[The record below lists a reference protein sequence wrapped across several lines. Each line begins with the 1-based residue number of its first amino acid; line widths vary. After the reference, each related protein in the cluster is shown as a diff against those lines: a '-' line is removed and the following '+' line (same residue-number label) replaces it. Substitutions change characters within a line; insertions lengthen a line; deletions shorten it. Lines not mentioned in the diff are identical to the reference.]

1 MFSESL
7 FGLDKKGGYKVWSIT
22 VEEVNCDSPE
32 GLLTILHGKEGGK
45 QTEQVESCIIGKQGR
60 TPYEQAVSEA
70 EGRIKKQLDKGYRK
84 TKEELSE
91 VPLLAM
97 LASDYNK
104 VGHRIRYDCGV
115 YVSDKLDGVRCMAKC
130 TEDGITLESR
140 TGQKYSLPHIEKELL
155 AIMEVGDVLD
165 GEIYKHGE
173 VLQDITSAVKRTD
186 TGKEVDKAK
195 KKHAKSY
202 TAAGLQQNPMG
213 REEECEREYFDA
225 VKIHNL
231 RSKLEFIVFDLP
243 ASPKLFDE
251 RMHDLEN
258 YAKGFQLEGKVKEL
272 EYRRVGDEVHM
283 KELHLDA
290 VKRGYEGVMLRN
302 SFGVYESG
310 KRSGDLQKY
319 KTFVD
324 SEFLILDVL
333 PAKDNGS
340 TLLVRND
347 LNKLTFNVTLG
358 DMVSRKHQL
367 DNKHDYIG
375 KYLTVQYQ
383 SRYKWTLLPQFPSGK
398 AVRDGSVVN
407 GEFIPCE

>member
-1 MFSESL
+1 MFSNL
-7 FGLDKKGGYKVWSIT
+7 FGLDKKGGYKVWRISAVEYEEDNTASI
-22 VEEVNCDSPE
+22 
-32 GLLTILHGKEGGK
+32 LIRHGKEGGVL
-45 QTEQVESCIIGKQGR
+45 TEKLEVIVAGKQGR

-70 EGRIKKQLDKGYRK
+70 EGRIKKQIDKGYRK

-115 YVSDKLDGVRCMAKC
+115 YVSDKLDGVRCVAKC
-130 TEDGITLESR
+130 TEGGITLESR
-140 TGQKYSLPHIEKELL
+140 TGQKYSLPHIEEELL
-155 AIMEVGDVLD
+155 YIMEVGDVLD

-186 TGKEVDKAK
+186 TQKEVDKAK
-195 KKHAKSY
+195 KKHAKSC
-202 TAAGLQQNPMG
+202 TAAGLQQNPTG
-213 REEECEREYFDA
+213 HEGECEQEYIDA
-225 VKIHNL
+225 VKIHSL
-231 RSKLEFIVFDLP
+231 RSQLEFIVFDLP
-243 ASPKLFDE
+243 ASRKLFDE

-258 YAKGFQLEGKVKEL
+258 YATRFKSDGKVKEL
-272 EYRRVGDEVHM
+272 DYLRVDDESHM

-290 VKRGYEGVMLRN
+290 IKRGHEGVMLRN

-347 LNKLTFNVTLG
+347 LNELTFNVTLG
-358 DMVSRKHQL
+358 DMTQRKHQL
-367 DNKHDYIG
+367 DNKYNYIG

-383 SRYKWTLLPQFPSGK
+383 SRYKGTLLPQFPSGK
-398 AVRDGSVVN
+398 VIRDGSVVN
-407 GEFIPCE
+407 GEFTPYE

>member
-1 MFSESL
+1 MFSNL
-7 FGLDKKGGYKVWSIT
+7 FGLDKKGSYKVWSIV
-22 VEEVNCDSPE
+22 VENVNCDHPE
-32 GLLTILHGKEGGK
+32 AILTITHGKEGGK
-45 QTEQVESCIIGKQGR
+45 QTQQAESYIVGKQGR

-70 EGRIKKQLDKGYRK
+70 EGRIKKQVDKGYRK

-115 YVSDKLDGVRCMAKC
+115 YVSDKLDGVRCMVKC

-140 TGQKYSLPHIEKELL
+140 TGQKYSLPHIEDELL
-155 AIMEVGDVLD
+155 AYMVVGDVLD

-186 TGKEVDKAK
+186 TQKEVDKALR
-195 KKHAKSY
+195 
-202 TAAGLQQNPMG
+202 AAVRATGQEVDYATNDLIKA
-213 REEECEREYFDA
+213 EA
-225 VKIHNL
+225 IHTL
-231 RSKLEFIVFDLP
+231 RPNLEFIVFDLP

-251 RMHDLEN
+251 RMYDLED
-258 YAKGFQLEGKVKEL
+258 YVTRFKSDGKVKAL
-272 EYRRVGDEVHM
+272 DYRKVDDEVHM

-319 KTFVD
+319 KTYLD

-340 TLLVRND
+340 TLLVKND
-347 LNKLTFNVTLG
+347 LNDLTFNVTLG
-358 DMVSRKHQL
+358 DMSERKRQL
-367 DNKHDYIG
+367 DNKHNYIG
-375 KYLTVQYQ
+375 KYVTVKYQ
-383 SRYKWTLLPQFPSGK
+383 SRYKGTLLVQFPVGVV
-398 AVRDGSVVN
+398 VRDGSVVD
-407 GEFIPCE
+407 GEFIPYG

>member
-1 MFSESL
+1 MFSNL
-7 FGLDKKGGYKVWSIT
+7 FGLDKKGGYKVWRISAVEYEEDNTASI
-22 VEEVNCDSPE
+22 
-32 GLLTILHGKEGGK
+32 LIRHGKEGGVL
-45 QTEQVESCIIGKQGR
+45 TEKLEVIVAGKQGR

-70 EGRIKKQLDKGYRK
+70 EGRIKKQIDKGYRK

-115 YVSDKLDGVRCMAKC
+115 YVSDKLDGVRCVAKC
-130 TEDGITLESR
+130 TEGGITLESR
-140 TGQKYSLPHIEKELL
+140 TGQKYSLPHIEEELL
-155 AIMEVGDVLD
+155 YIMEVGDVLD

-186 TGKEVDKAK
+186 TQKEVDKAK
-195 KKHAKSY
+195 KKHAKSC
-202 TAAGLQQNPMG
+202 TAAGLQQNPTG
-213 REEECEREYFDA
+213 HEGGCEQEYIDA
-225 VKIHNL
+225 VKIHSL
-231 RSKLEFIVFDLP
+231 RNQLEFIVFDLP
-243 ASPKLFDE
+243 ASRKLFDE
-251 RMHDLEN
+251 RMHELEN
-258 YAKGFQLEGKVKEL
+258 YATRFKSYGKVKEL
-272 EYRRVGDEVHM
+272 DYLRVDDESHM

-290 VKRGYEGVMLRN
+290 IKRGYEGVMLRN

-347 LNKLTFNVTLG
+347 LNELTFNVTLG
-358 DMVSRKHQL
+358 DMTQRKHQL
-367 DNKHDYIG
+367 DNKYNYIG

-383 SRYKWTLLPQFPSGK
+383 SRYKGTLLPQFPSGK
-398 AVRDGSVVN
+398 VIRDGSVVN
-407 GEFIPCE
+407 GEFTPYE

>member
-1 MFSESL
+1 MFSNL
-7 FGLDKKGGYKVWSIT
+7 FGLDKKGGYKVWRISAAEYEEDNTASI
-22 VEEVNCDSPE
+22 
-32 GLLTILHGKEGGK
+32 LIRHGKEGGVL
-45 QTEQVESCIIGKQGR
+45 TEKLEVIVAGKQGR

-70 EGRIKKQLDKGYRK
+70 EGRIKKQIDKGYRK

-130 TEDGITLESR
+130 TDDGIALESR

-186 TGKEVDKAK
+186 TQKEVDKALR
-195 KKHAKSY
+195 
-202 TAAGLQQNPMG
+202 AAARATGQ
-213 REEECEREYFDA
+213 EVEYANEDLINA
-225 VKIHNL
+225 GSIHTL
-231 RSKLEFIVFDLP
+231 RPNLEFIVFDLP
-243 ASPKLFDE
+243 ASSKLFDE
-251 RMHDLEN
+251 RVHDLEN
-258 YAKGFQLEGKVKEL
+258 YATRFKSDGKVKEL
-272 EYRRVGDEVHM
+272 DYRRVDDESHM

-324 SEFLILDVL
+324 SEFLIMDVL

-340 TLLVRND
+340 TFLVRND
-347 LNKLTFNVTLG
+347 LNDLTFNVTLG
-358 DMVSRKHQL
+358 DMVQRKHQL
-367 DNKHDYIG
+367 DNKYNYIG

-383 SRYKWTLLPQFPSGK
+383 SRYKGTLLPQFPSGK
-398 AVRDGSVVN
+398 VIRDGSVVN
-407 GEFIPCE
+407 GEFTPYE

>member
-1 MFSESL
+1 MFSEHL
-7 FGLDKKGGYKVWSIT
+7 FGLDKKGGHKVWSIT
-22 VEEVNCDSPE
+22 VENVNCDHPE
-32 GLLTILHGKEGGK
+32 AMLTITHGKEGGK
-45 QTEQVESCIIGKQGR
+45 QTKQVESYIVGKQGR

-70 EGRIKKQLDKGYRK
+70 EGRIKKQIDKGYRK

-130 TEDGITLESR
+130 TGDGITLESR

-186 TGKEVDKAK
+186 TQKEVDKALR
-195 KKHAKSY
+195 
-202 TAAGLQQNPMG
+202 AAARATGQ
-213 REEECEREYFDA
+213 EVEYANEDLINA
-225 VKIHNL
+225 GSIHTL
-231 RSKLEFIVFDLP
+231 RPNLEFIVFDLP
-243 ASPKLFDE
+243 ASSKLFDE

-258 YAKGFQLEGKVKEL
+258 YATRFKSAGKVKEL
-272 EYRRVGDEVHM
+272 DYRRVDDESHM
-283 KELHLDA
+283 KELHLNA
-290 VKRGYEGVMLRN
+290 IKRGYEGVMLRN

-324 SEFLILDVL
+324 SEFLIMDVL

-340 TLLVRND
+340 TFLVRND
-347 LNKLTFNVTLG
+347 LNDLTFNVTLG
-358 DMVSRKHQL
+358 DMTQRKHQL
-367 DNKHDYIG
+367 DNKYNYIG

-383 SRYKWTLLPQFPSGK
+383 SRYKGTLLPQFPSGK
-398 AVRDGSVVN
+398 VIRDGSVIN
-407 GEFIPCE
+407 GEFTPYE